1 MRTIRWFSVLAL
13 AVLLGGGG
21 QALAQTEKN
30 SPKADPVSFGTLR
43 SMDREAARSQA
54 QAWLKGVGKT
64 DDATM
69 KAFDAIWTEQRPVLD
84 QVAATFALGDPQA
97 KKLLET
103 AHDSNAAAP
112 LDVPA
117 LVKDTKTPS
126 FYRANFALAY
136 AKALCSREVY
146 EEALETL
153 KTVKVDDVCD
163 PSAYLFHKAVCEHAL
178 LMRANC
184 EDSIVRLLEDTADAP
199 DRYKMVAVLMH
210 FDMVSWSDKDLD
222 WVARQMQNVRRRL
235 DLARGGPQTQDIEK
249 QVVRRLDE
257 MIKEQENKQSGC

>member
-13 AVLLGGGG
+13 AVFLGGGG
-21 QALAQTEKN
+21 QALAQAEKN
-30 SPKADPVSFGTLR
+30 SAKETLSFATLR
-43 SMDREAARSQA
+43 SLDRDVARGQA
-54 QAWLKGVGKT
+54 LAWLKGVGKT

-69 KAFDAIWTEQRPVLD
+69 KAFDAIWAEQRPVLD

-97 KKLLET
+97 KKLLDV
-103 AHDSNAAAP
+103 ARDPNAAAP
-112 LDVPA
+112 LEVPA
-117 LVKDTKTPS
+117 VVKDAKTPS

-153 KTVKVDDVCD
+153 KAVKVDDVCD
-163 PSAYLFHKAVCEHAL
+163 PSAYLFHRAVCEHAL
-178 LMRANC
+178 LMRVNA

-199 DRYKMVAVLMH
+199 ERYKMVAVLMH

-222 WVARQMQNVRRRL
+222 WVARQMANVRRRL

-257 MIKEQENKQSGC
+257 MIKEQENKKSGC